1 MKLNY
6 KQKEILKL
14 LIKNKGQTRT
24 QMIPKDKYENRLD
37 DIVKL
42 YLKGLWIFQ
51 KKYDIDSVG
60 PANEDK
66 VRFHWYELMI
76 DKKKTIKDLKTI
88 VKEGRIE

>member
-24 QMIPKDKYENRLD
+24 QMMPKGKYEKRLD

-42 YLKGLWIFQ
+42 YLKGLLNFQ
-51 KKYDIDSVG
+51 KKI
-60 PANEDK
+60 
-66 VRFHWYELMI
+66 
-76 DKKKTIKDLKTI
+76 
-88 VKEGRIE
+88 

>member
-24 QMIPKDKYENRLD
+24 QMMPKGKYEKRLD

-42 YLKGLWIFQ
+42 YLKGLLNFQ
-51 KKYDIDSVG
+51 KKYDIDIVG
-60 PANEDK
+60 PINEDK
-66 VRFHWYELMI
+66 VKFYWYELMI